1 MKNKL
6 LSILVFFTLLV
17 STSSCG
23 LLGKLFNNGGNQG
36 ENTEVVMGQG
46 MTMVTNEYDSRQLDS
61 LCNADNLPIIPEGWI
76 RRTYS
81 DYETNEYVVRYMY
94 IKELTD
100 IYELIYIVTVKGD
113 MYIVNKRQVKISE

>member
-6 LSILVFFTLLV
+6 LSILVFFTLLI

-23 LLGKLFNNGGNQG
+23 LLGKLSGKDNNQQNG
-36 ENTEVVMGQG
+36 TEIVMGQG
-46 MTMVTNEYDSRQLDS
+46 MTMTTNEYDSRQLDS
-61 LCNADNLPIIPEGWI
+61 LCNADNLPVIPEGWI

-94 IKELTD
+94 IKELTET
-100 IYELIYIVTVKGD
+100 YELIYIVTVKGD
-113 MYIVNKRQVKISE
+113 MYVVNKRQTIIK